1 MPRLTVT
8 RLEDR
13 AVPALVLPATYAAGE
28 DTAGVINDLYD
39 DPFGTRAR
47 TGDPTLASPYAIQFA
62 ADGST
67 RSTVGL
73 GPAFAGGARVASA
86 DVTGDGIDDLVV
98 ATGPGTPNLLR
109 VYDGAAQAVT
119 FEIRPFESTFTGGV
133 YVAVGD
139 VTGDNVADLIVTPDQ
154 GGGPRVQVYRGGPA
168 AGAFTVVV
176 DFLGID
182 DANFRGG
189 ARTAAG
195 GDLSGDG
202 VGDIVVAAGFGGG
215 PRIAVFA
222 GGVFA
227 FGPQRL
233 FNDFFVFEPTLRN
246 GVFVGAGD
254 LNGDGRAD
262 VFAAG
267 GPGGGP
273 RVLVLS
279 GLALMTNQAGVLAD
293 FFAGDP
299 NTRGGVRVAVKNL
312 DGDAFADLVTGAGP
326 GAGAGRESLVQVFTG
341 ATLLATGN
349 PTPIRAANAFPDF
362 YFTDGVF
369 VG

>member
-1 MPRLTVT
+1 MPKLIVT

-13 AVPALVLPATYAAGE
+13 AVPAFFLPATYAAGE

-47 TGDPTLASPYAIQFA
+47 TGDPTLASPYAVQFA

-119 FEIRPFESTFTGGV
+119 FEVRPFESAFTGGV
-133 YVAVGD
+133 YVSVGD
-139 VTGDNVADLIVTPDQ
+139 VTGDRVADLVVTPDQ
-154 GGGPRVQVYRGGPA
+154 GGGPRVRVYRGGST
-168 AGAFTVVV
+168 AGSFTVFA

-189 ARTAAG
+189 ARTAV
-195 GDLSGDG
+195 GDVSGDG

-215 PRIAVFA
+215 PRVAVFA
-222 GGVFA
+222 GGVLV

-254 LNGDGRAD
+254 LDGDNRSD
-262 VFAAG
+262 IFAAG

-279 GLALMTNQAGVLAD
+279 GLGLVSNQVTVLAD

-299 NTRGGVRVAVKNL
+299 NTRGGVRVTVKDL
-312 DGDAFADLVTGAGP
+312 DGDTFADLVTGAGP
-326 GAGAGRESLVQVFTG
+326 GAGSGRESLVQVFTG
-341 ATLLATGN
+341 ATLRATGS
-349 PTPIRAANAFPDF
+349 PTPIRAANAFPDS